1 MKMIKLFELDKFY
14 NKGKLNEIHVIDNT
28 SLSFPEV
35 GLVALTGPSGCGKTT
50 LLNVI
55 GGLDKV
61 DSGEFKFDQTVLKG
75 YKPTEWDVVRNQ
87 YIGYIFQNYNLIQ
100 DKTVFENVEVALNMA
115 GLYDKK
121 EIEERINYVLRSVG
135 MYNYRKRNVLALS
148 GGQQQ
153 RVAIA
158 RAIAKNPKVVLADE
172 PTGNLDA
179 NNTFEIMSIIKKISQ
194 TCLVILVSHEKEL
207 VDFYADRVIELSDGK
222 VIKDYENQG
231 NRTLEHIDDRNIY
244 LQDLDV
250 QKLEAPVGVNVYYE
264 KELNDNPAVNL
275 IYFNNTLFVKVDSK
289 TKVKYLTSDS
299 EIQLIDGHYKKP
311 ETDDASKYTFDLSQ
325 FGIIENA
332 IRKSFIRFR
341 DALAAGFRKVF
352 GRRKFFGKLFLV
364 AYFAISALV
373 VFNLATFGNLTKVD
387 ETDFLTTAKNLI
399 AVEKTSSFSMDD
411 VDDIL
416 EATDAQLMLYTH
428 SLQTV
433 VLYTDLYQGSA
444 NRYWGAYVSVFP
456 MPSSLVDESS
466 LTFGVLPETKYEIA
480 VDEWVADK
488 IIEDKVVSDLGVTD
502 YESLIGAYF
511 RSDELTY
518 TVKIVGVVKTES
530 PIVVLTDDN
539 IEYFNGLDSN
549 NYISQGAAEGDY
561 TIESGRDIQAD
572 GEILVNLFG
581 GQLGDTITISGM
593 TFTVVGLFDSEEFYK
608 PILSNNDYLRMTV
621 TKIVDTT
628 SETSIYFY
636 SDNPEETISQIE
648 TLGFAGV
655 DTYVAQRSEYLANMR
670 SEIATRIQTILIT
683 LAGIIVYI
691 FLIMRSSML
700 GRIHEI
706 GIYRSIGA
714 SKKDIYKIFFSEILA
729 FTTIGSLTGYLFM
742 TYVIGQVQKVLGAF
756 TSIFYFPLYL
766 FVLGIVLIYTV
777 NIVFGM
783 IPIMNLLRKTPAEIN
798 VKFDI

>member
-1 MKMIKLFELDKFY
+1 MMITLFKLDKYY

-28 SLSFPEV
+28 SLTFPEV

-75 YKPTEWDVVRNQ
+75 YKPSEWDVVRNQ
-87 YIGYIFQNYNLIQ
+87 YVGYIFQNYNLIQ

-115 GLYDKK
+115 GLYNKDK
-121 EIEERINYVLRSVG
+121 IEERINYVLKSVG

-179 NNTFEIMSIIKKISQ
+179 NNTFEVMSIIKKISQ

-222 VIKDYENQG
+222 VTKDYENQG

-244 LQDLDV
+244 LQDMDV
-250 QKLEAPVGVNVYYE
+250 QKSESPVGLNVYYE
-264 KELNDNPAVNL
+264 KELKDNPSINL

-289 TKVKYLTSDS
+289 TKVKYLTSES

-325 FGIIENA
+325 FGKIDNA

-373 VFNLATFGNLTKVD
+373 VFNLATFGNLTKVN
-387 ETDFLTTAKNLI
+387 EADFLTTAKNLV
-399 AVEKTSSFSMDD
+399 AVEKTSTFSMDD

-416 EATDAQLMLYTH
+416 AGADVQLMLYAYPYMT
-428 SLQTV
+428 S
-433 VLYTDLYQGSA
+433 VLYTDLYQGSS
-444 NRYWGAYVSVFP
+444 NRNWGAYVNVYP
-456 MPSSLVDESS
+456 MPSSLIDAST
-466 LTFGVLPETKYEIA
+466 LTFGKLPENKYEIA
-480 VDEWVADK
+480 VDEWVADN
-488 IIEDKVVSDLGVTD
+488 IIKDKVVSDLGVTD

-511 RSDELTY
+511 TSNGLPY
-518 TVKIVGVVKTES
+518 TVKIVGVVKTDS
-530 PIVVLTDDN
+530 PIVVLTDNN
-539 IEYFNGLDSN
+539 IEYFNSLDSN
-549 NYISQGAAEGDY
+549 SFVSQGAAEGDY
-561 TIESGRDIQAD
+561 TITDGRDIAAA
-572 GEILVNLFG
+572 GEILVNNVFLNI
-581 GQLGDTITISGM
+581 GDDVTVSGESYTI
-593 TFTVVGLFDSEEFYK
+593 VGKYESEYFYT
-608 PILSNNDYLRMTV
+608 PILSNNDYLRLNV
-621 TKIVDTT
+621 SKLVDTT
-628 SETSIYFY
+628 SETAIYFY
-636 SDNPEETISQIE
+636 SEDPAQAISQIE
-648 TLGFAGV
+648 ALGFAAV
-655 DTYVAQRSEYLANMR
+655 DTYDAQKSEFMANMR
-670 SEIATRIQTILIT
+670 TAIATRIQTILIT

-766 FVLGIVLIYTV
+766 FILGIVLIYAV

-783 IPIMNLLRKTPAEIN
+783 IPIMSLLRKTPAEIN

>member
-1 MKMIKLFELDKFY
+1 MITLFKLDKYF
-14 NKGKLNEIHVIDNT
+14 NKGKLNQIHVIDQT
-28 SLSFPEV
+28 SLVFPEI

-61 DSGEFKFDQTVLKG
+61 ESGEFKFDETALKG
-75 YKPTEWDVVRNQ
+75 YNPTEWDVIRNQ
-87 YIGYIFQNYNLIQ
+87 YIGYIFQNYNLIN
-100 DKTVFENVEVALNMA
+100 DKTVFENVEIALNMA
-115 GLYDKK
+115 GLYNKD

-135 MYNYRKRNVLALS
+135 MYNYRKRNVQALS

-222 VIKDYENQG
+222 VTKDYENQG

-244 LQDLDV
+244 LKDLDLQTGV
-250 QKLEAPVGVNVYYE
+250 SPVGVNVYYE
-264 KELNDNPAVNL
+264 KELKDNPSVNL
-275 IYFNNTLFVKVDSK
+275 IYFNNTLFVKVDSN
-289 TKVKYLTSDS
+289 TKVKYLTTDA
-299 EIQLIDGHYKKP
+299 EIKLIDDHYKRP

-325 FGIIENA
+325 FKKIDTTL
-332 IRKSFIRFR
+332 RKSFIRFR
-341 DALAAGFRKVF
+341 DALSAGFKKVF
-352 GRRKFFGKLFLV
+352 GRRKFFGKLFLL

-387 ETDFLTTAKNLI
+387 EADFLTTAKNLI
-399 AVEKTSSFSMDD
+399 AVEKTESFSMDD

-416 EATDAQLMLYTH
+416 DGADVQLMLY
-428 SLQTV
+428 SAPMMATV
-433 VLYTDLYQGSA
+433 QYSDLYQGSV
-444 NRYWGAYVSVFP
+444 NRYWGAYTSIYP
-456 MPSSLVDESS
+456 MPASLVDETL
-466 LTFGVLPETKYEIA
+466 LTYGKMPTTKEEIV

-488 IIEDKVVSDLGVTD
+488 IIENKVVSDLGVTD
-502 YESLIGAYF
+502 YASLIGAYF
-511 RSDELTY
+511 SSDQLTY
-518 TVKIVGVVKTES
+518 RVKIVGVIKTES
-530 PIVVLTDDN
+530 PIVVVTDDN
-539 IEYFNGLDSN
+539 IEYFNSYDSN
-549 NYISQGAAEGDY
+549 NYISVGAASGDY
-561 TIESGRDIQAD
+561 TITSGRAIAAD
-572 GEILVNLFG
+572 GEILVNKFG
-581 GQLGDTITISGM
+581 NILGQTVTISGE
-593 TFTVVGLFDSEEFYK
+593 TFTVVGLFESETFYK
-608 PILSNNDYLRMTV
+608 PIMSNNDYLRLTV
-621 TKIVDTT
+621 SRIVEAN
-628 SETSIYFY
+628 SEPYVYFY
-636 SDNPEETISQIE
+636 SENINQAISDIGA
-648 TLGFAGV
+648 LGFAGI
-655 DTYVAQRSEYLANMR
+655 DTYSSQRNEFLANMR
-670 SEIATRIQTILIT
+670 TQISTRIQTILIT
-683 LAGIIVYI
+683 LAGIVVYI

-700 GRIHEI
+700 GRIREI

-729 FTTIGSLTGYLFM
+729 FTTVGSLTGYLFM
-742 TYVIGQVQKVLGAF
+742 TYVINQVQKVLGAF

-766 FVLGIVLIYTV
+766 FALGIVLIYGV

-783 IPIMNLLRKTPAEIN
+783 IPIFNLLRKTPSEIN